1 MTVLDEVDQ
10 LYELAVTSP
19 ASFNDQMI
27 QDWSEGVAGGYE
39 IDRLGAKY
47 VRRCV
52 NIAKKLAAFWSAR
65 DPVQGDL
72 AEWPSRVDLALGVR
86 AWRPLLELAQHVL
99 DMTPDELTYEKTA
112 ELFRI
117 VNNEPFLDGMS
128 YEAWSERCH
137 P

>member
-10 LYELAVTSP
+10 LFEFAVASP
-19 ASFNDQMI
+19 ASLNDQMI

-39 IDRLGAKY
+39 MDRLGAKY

-52 NIAKKLAAFWSAR
+52 NIARKLAAFWSER
-65 DPVQGDL
+65 DPAQDDPV
-72 AEWPSRVDLALGVR
+72 EWRSRVDLALGVR
-86 AWRPLLELAQHVL
+86 AWRPQLDLAQHL
-99 DMTPDELTYEKTA
+99 LEIAPDELIYDKAA

-128 YEAWSERCH
+128 YEAWSETC
-137 P
+137 PP

>member
-19 ASFNDQMI
+19 ISFNDQMI

-39 IDRLGAKY
+39 IDRLSAKY
-47 VRRCV
+47 IRRCV
-52 NIAKKLAAFWSAR
+52 NIAKKLAAFWSVR
-65 DPVQGDL
+65 DSTQDDP
-72 AEWPSRVDLALGVR
+72 AEWAPRVDLALGVR
-86 AWRPLLELAQHVL
+86 AWRPQLELAQHL
-99 DMTPDELTYEKTA
+99 LEATPDEVTYDKAA

-128 YEAWSERCH
+128 YEAWSATCR